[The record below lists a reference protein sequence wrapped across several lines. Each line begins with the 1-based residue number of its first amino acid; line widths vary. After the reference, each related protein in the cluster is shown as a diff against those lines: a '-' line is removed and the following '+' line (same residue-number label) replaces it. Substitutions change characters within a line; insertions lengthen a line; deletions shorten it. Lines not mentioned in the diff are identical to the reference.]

1 MYGFQIKMIV
11 MKVVMKLGRRLEEYY
26 GIIVKESLDRI
37 ILISI
42 LININR
48 LIK

>member
-1 MYGFQIKMIV
+1 MYGFQIKAIV

-26 GIIVKESLDRI
+26 GITVKESLDKI

-42 LININR
+42 LINIDR
-48 LIK
+48 LTK